1 VSVPEEIKQIPLFA
15 DLGEEQVAA
24 FWRMGQEMS
33 FRKGELVFSE
43 GDMPRGLYIV
53 LSGELT
59 IIKQIV
65 GRQSVLA
72 RIPPGAFVGEISLLT
87 GVPHTASAYAE
98 EDSRLLI
105 LGVHLFQDTLNASP
119 VIRIILETMAQR
131 IRATE
136 AMVQQQEKLTALGKM
151 AAGLAHELNNPS
163 AANLRAARQLPAA
176 LTLLH
181 DLVFKLNEFNLDQ
194 EQLSHLSEL
203 QQLLMQR
210 AARPVWLDPLEQ
222 SDREEALTS
231 WLQSQ
236 GVGEPW
242 RLAPTFVS
250 GGVSVEELAD
260 LRDHL
265 GSDIFED
272 ALVWLEGMST
282 VSGLLTTIQQS
293 ASRMCDLVSA
303 IKSYTYMDRSPIQEV
318 NVHEALDDTLTIL
331 SHKLQG
337 VTVERHYDPDLPIIT
352 AHGSQLNQVWTNL
365 LENAI
370 EAVQGKGHIDIRT
383 WRNGERIVVEFAD
396 SGPGIPVEI
405 QRRIF
410 EPFFTT
416 KDVGQG
422 TGLGLDIAYRIV
434 VHEHKGDIRFT
445 TQPGD
450 TRFQVTLPIALGS

>member
-1 VSVPEEIKQIPLFA
+1 MSVPEEIKQIPLFA
-15 DLGEEQVAA
+15 GLDEEQVAVC
-24 FWRMGQEMS
+24 WEMGQEVT
-33 FRKGELVFSE
+33 FGKGELVFSE
-43 GDMPRGLYIV
+43 GAMPRGLYIL

-72 RIPPGAFVGEISLLT
+72 RISPGSFVGEISLLT

-105 LGVHLFQDTLNASP
+105 LSVDLFEETLNASP
-119 VIRIILETMAQR
+119 LIRIILETMAER

-163 AANLRAARQLPAA
+163 AANLRAARQLPGA
-176 LTLLH
+176 LTMLH
-181 DLVFKLNEFNLDQ
+181 DLVFKLNEFHLDQ

-203 QQLLMQR
+203 QQMLMQR

-222 SDREEALTS
+222 SDREEALAT
-231 WLQSQ
+231 WLQGQ
-236 GVGEPW
+236 GISEPW
-242 RLAPTFVS
+242 RLAPTFVT
-250 GGVSVEELAD
+250 GGVSVEELTG

-265 GSDIFED
+265 GRDIFED

-282 VSGLLTTIQQS
+282 VSGLLTTLQQS
-293 ASRMCDLVSA
+293 ANRMCDLVGA

-318 NVHEALDDTLTIL
+318 NLHEALDNTLTIL
-331 SHKLQG
+331 AHKLEEI
-337 VTVERHYDPDLPIIT
+337 TVDCHYEPDLPIIT

-370 EAVQGKGHIDIRT
+370 DALQGKGRIDIRA
-383 WRNGERIVVEFAD
+383 WRNGDRVLVEIAD
-396 SGPGIPVEI
+396 NGPGIPPEI
-405 QRRIF
+405 QHRIF

-445 TQPGD
+445 SQPGD
-450 TRFQVTLPIALGS
+450 TRFQVTLPITLDN